1 MKFYEPVF
9 VSKTESDG
17 YRILPAGI
25 VLSENSDVRNIVP
38 SFEAGCF
45 SVMADCLAPYPQA
58 QEIQLSLDSQQAMS
72 HEGLARNVLWARL
85 PIKQ

>member
-9 VSKTESDG
+9 VSKTESDR

-58 QEIQLSLDSQQAMS
+58 QEDSALFGQPTSDVSRRVGTQRVVGKTP
-72 HEGLARNVLWARL
+72 H
-85 PIKQ
+85 